1 MHQDLVHDSTMFR
14 VSKKPAIIAIH
25 ANDSGLMQKFLKFI
39 SWPVMTGV
47 LLAVV
52 LLQYQQLQSLSGLIS
67 QRASPIAAP
76 KSTPALDAPGVASPS
91 YADAVERA
99 ASSVVSIHS
108 TIREQI
114 ELPPADELPSA
125 FRDLLQTLPS
135 ERLWDSLGSG
145 VTVSAEGHILTA
157 LHVIEGAE
165 DIEVH
170 FTDEQGNSVNAR
182 AQLIGSD
189 TSTDLALL
197 KVDSTVLPP
206 PVPIG
211 TSDGIRVGDSVLTI
225 GYPRRDLM
233 NQKSVSRGIVS
244 ALGIP
249 RDGLPI
255 VEYIQTDAAMN
266 YGNSGGALIDA
277 SGSLIGIN
285 SFIYSESG
293 GFDGIGFA
301 VPVNKAMIIV
311 EQLIQHGVVTPG
323 YLGVITG
330 DLLTEETSRTFFGS
344 ADIEGLL
351 IEQVTGGSPAEQA
364 GIEAGDVMVAIDGR
378 TISSVIG
385 AIEQINRKAPGQNVD
400 LNIFRTG
407 EYQTISVILGT
418 GTAQYRT
425 QFNDSIL
432 LPESG
437 LD

>member
-1 MHQDLVHDSTMFR
+1 M
-14 VSKKPAIIAIH
+14 K
-25 ANDSGLMQKFLKFI
+25 KFLQFI

-52 LLQYQQLQSLSGLIS
+52 LLQYQQLQDLSRRIS
-67 QRASPIAAP
+67 
-76 KSTPALDAPGVASPS
+76 DAPATATVNSPDVIPVNPLTTAPTS
-91 YADAVERA
+91 YANAVERA
-99 ASSVVSIHS
+99 AQSVVSIHS

-114 ELPPADELPSA
+114 ELPPADDLPAA
-125 FRDLLQTLPS
+125 FRELLQTIPS

-145 VTVSAEGHILTA
+145 VTVSDEGHILTA

-170 FTDEQGNSVNAR
+170 FSDEQGNNVNAR

-197 KVDSTVLPP
+197 KVDSTSLPP
-206 PVPIG
+206 PVPLG
-211 TSDGIRVGDSVLTI
+211 SSDSIRVGDPVLTI

-233 NQKSVSRGIVS
+233 NQKSVSLGIVS

-255 VEYIQTDAAMN
+255 VQYIQTDAAMN

-293 GFDGIGFA
+293 GSDGIGFA

-330 DLLTEETSRTFFGS
+330 ELLTEETSRTFFGS
-344 ADIEGLL
+344 PDIEGLL
-351 IEQVTGGSPAEQA
+351 IEQVTELSPAEEA
-364 GIEAGDVMVAIDGR
+364 GIRAGDVMVAIDGSA
-378 TISSVIG
+378 ISSVIG
-385 AIEQINRKAPGQNVD
+385 AIEQINRKAPGQTVE
-400 LNIFRTG
+400 LTIFRAG
-407 EYQTISVILGT
+407 EYQTISVTLGT

-425 QFNDSIL
+425 QFNNNTDV
-432 LPESG
+432 PENG

>member
-1 MHQDLVHDSTMFR
+1 M
-14 VSKKPAIIAIH
+14 K
-25 ANDSGLMQKFLKFI
+25 KFLQFI

-52 LLQYQQLQSLSGLIS
+52 LLQYQQLQDLS
-67 QRASPIAAP
+67 QRITDTPPVTTTPVGSTNTAP
-76 KSTPALDAPGVASPS
+76 ANPVATAPPS

-99 ASSVVSIHS
+99 AQSVVSIHS

-114 ELPPADELPSA
+114 ELPPADELPPA
-125 FRDLLQTLPS
+125 FRELLQTIPS

-145 VTVSAEGHILTA
+145 VTVSEEGHILTA

-170 FTDEQGNSVNAR
+170 FTDEQGNNVNAR

-206 PVPIG
+206 PVPLG
-211 TSDGIRVGDSVLTI
+211 SSDGIRVGDSVLTI

-233 NQKSVSRGIVS
+233 NQKSVSLGIVS

-255 VEYIQTDAAMN
+255 VQYIQTDAAMN

-293 GFDGIGFA
+293 GSDGIGFA

-330 DLLTEETSRTFFGS
+330 ELLTEETSRTFFGS
-344 ADIEGLL
+344 TDIEGLL
-351 IEQVTGGSPAEQA
+351 IEQVTELSPAEQA
-364 GIEAGDVMVAIDGR
+364 GIRAGDVMVAIDGSA
-378 TISSVIG
+378 IGSVIG
-385 AIEQINRKAPGQNVD
+385 AIEQINRKAPGQTVE
-400 LNIFRTG
+400 LTIFRAG
-407 EYQTISVILGT
+407 EYQTINVTLGT

-425 QFNDSIL
+425 QFNDNAI
-432 LPESG
+432 PENG